1 MKKYFSALLLSFV
14 ATTTFSQTTNDE
26 VITTLN
32 TLNDGLNGL
41 NSMSFCP
48 IGSNIFSIDY
58 NNGIIRKYN
67 KEWNLLE
74 THDAKQETYKKVLY
88 QAAERSYVV
97 DNATGH
103 YILSDWEDSEPTYN
117 YLDCK
122 RYAYT
127 VTNFADLYKG
137 NDQTVYY
144 LRSTVKDFI
153 KSHRVYLVPDYCG
166 EISGMACST
175 ANAYSTLITDIDFID
190 WDGNV
195 IQKIILPYYAANIN
209 SQFINVEDKSYII
222 IGADRIYNKN
232 IPVDI
237 DLHSEEEY
245 NIENNAVE
253 PESFHY
259 FVYEY
264 DKNSSSVQFIQSFTS
279 SKEDKKEIG
288 IYDIN
293 GIKLQQPQKGV
304 NLIIYSDGSSKKV
317 IVK

>member
-26 VITTLN
+26 VITILN
-32 TLNDGLNGL
+32 TFNKNEDSVDDL
-41 NSMSFCP
+41 NSMSFYP
-48 IGSNIFSIDY
+48 IGSNIYSIDCTK
-58 NNGIIRKYN
+58 GIISKYN

-74 THDAKQETYKKVLY
+74 THDAKQEIFNPLIFRSAKRDVYENSETGQIEIGEWIDEEPYKDSWGILRYTYSL
-88 QAAERSYVV
+88 
-97 DNATGH
+97 
-103 YILSDWEDSEPTYN
+103 
-117 YLDCK
+117 
-122 RYAYT
+122 
-127 VTNFADLYKG
+127 TNLNDFSQG
-137 NDQTVYY
+137 NDKKAYFIRATNNYFLANRAFFSLYGIIQQTWHSY
-144 LRSTVKDFI
+144 I
-153 KSHRVYLVPDYCG
+153 
-166 EISGMACST
+166 A
-175 ANAYSTLITDIDFID
+175 LITDIDFID

-195 IQKIILPYYAANIN
+195 IQKIILPYYADHIN

-222 IGADRIYNKN
+222 IGAYSIYNKN

-245 NIENNAVE
+245 NILNNAVE
-253 PESFHY
+253 PESYHY

-264 DKNSSSVQFIQSFTS
+264 DKNSSSVQFIQTFS
-279 SKEDKKEIG
+279 SLKEDKKEIG

-304 NLIIYSDGSSKKV
+304 NLIIYSDGPSKKV

>member
-26 VITTLN
+26 VITILN
-32 TLNDGLNGL
+32 TFNKNEDSVDDL
-41 NSMSFCP
+41 NSMSFYP
-48 IGSNIFSIDY
+48 IGSNIYSIDCTK
-58 NNGIIRKYN
+58 GIISKYN

-74 THDAKQETYKKVLY
+74 THDAKQEIFNPLISRSAKRDVYENSETGQIEIGEWIDEEPYKDPRGILRYTYSL
-88 QAAERSYVV
+88 
-97 DNATGH
+97 
-103 YILSDWEDSEPTYN
+103 
-117 YLDCK
+117 
-122 RYAYT
+122 
-127 VTNFADLYKG
+127 TNLNDFSQG
-137 NDQTVYY
+137 NDKKAYFIRATNNYFLANRMFFSLYGIIQQTSHYY
-144 LRSTVKDFI
+144 D
-153 KSHRVYLVPDYCG
+153 
-166 EISGMACST
+166 A
-175 ANAYSTLITDIDFID
+175 LITDIDFID

-195 IQKIILPYYAANIN
+195 IQKIILPYYADHIN

-222 IGADRIYNKN
+222 IGAYSIYNKN

-237 DLHSEEEY
+237 DLHSEEEEY

-253 PESFHY
+253 PESYHY

-264 DKNSSSVQFIQSFTS
+264 DKNSSSVQFIQTYS
-279 SKEDKKEIG
+279 SLKEDKKEIG

>member
-26 VITTLN
+26 VITILN
-32 TLNDGLNGL
+32 TFNKNEKSVDDL
-41 NSMSFCP
+41 NSMSFYP
-48 IGSNIFSIDY
+48 IGSNIYSIDCTK
-58 NNGIIRKYN
+58 GIISKYN

-74 THDAKQETYKKVLY
+74 THDAKQEIFNPLISRSAKRDVYENSETGQIEIGEWIDEEPYKDSWGILRYTYSLTNLNDFSQGKDKKAYFIRATNNYFLANRAFFSLY
-88 QAAERSYVV
+88 GIIQQTWHSYI
-97 DNATGH
+97 A
-103 YILSDWEDSEPTYN
+103 
-117 YLDCK
+117 
-122 RYAYT
+122 
-127 VTNFADLYKG
+127 
-137 NDQTVYY
+137 
-144 LRSTVKDFI
+144 
-153 KSHRVYLVPDYCG
+153 
-166 EISGMACST
+166 
-175 ANAYSTLITDIDFID
+175 LITDIDFID

-195 IQKIILPYYAANIN
+195 IQKIILPYYADHIN

-222 IGADRIYNKN
+222 IGAYRIYNKN

-245 NIENNAVE
+245 NILNNAVE
-253 PESFHY
+253 PESYHY

-264 DKNSSSVQFIQSFTS
+264 DNNSSSVQFIQTFS
-279 SKEDKKEIG
+279 SLKEDKKEIG

>member
-26 VITTLN
+26 VITILN
-32 TLNDGLNGL
+32 TFKNNESIYYLNR
-41 NSMSFCP
+41 MSFYP
-48 IGSNIFSIDY
+48 IGSNIYSIDCIK
-58 NNGIIRKYN
+58 GIISKYN

-74 THDAKQETYKKVLY
+74 THDAKQEILNPLISRSAKRDVYENQETGQIEIGEWIDAEPSKNPSDIYRYTYFLTNLNDFSQGNDKKAY
-88 QAAERSYVV
+88 FIR
-97 DNATGH
+97 ATNNFFLAKRM
-103 YILSDWEDSEPTYN
+103 LSGSLGIIQQTYH
-117 YLDCK
+117 
-122 RYAYT
+122 AYT
-127 VTNFADLYKG
+127 A
-137 NDQTVYY
+137 
-144 LRSTVKDFI
+144 
-153 KSHRVYLVPDYCG
+153 
-166 EISGMACST
+166 
-175 ANAYSTLITDIDFID
+175 LITDIDFID

-245 NIENNAVE
+245 YIENNAVE
-253 PESFHY
+253 PESYHY

-264 DKNSSSVQFIQSFTS
+264 DKNSSSVQFIQTFS
-279 SKEDKKEIG
+279 SLKEDKKEIG

>member
-26 VITTLN
+26 VITILN
-32 TLNDGLNGL
+32 TFNKNEKSVDDL
-41 NSMSFCP
+41 NSMSFYP
-48 IGSNIFSIDY
+48 IGSNIYSIDCTK
-58 NNGIIRKYN
+58 GIISKYN

-74 THDAKQETYKKVLY
+74 THDAKQEIFNPLISRSAKRDVYENSETGQIEIGEWIDEEPYKDSWGILRYTYSL
-88 QAAERSYVV
+88 
-97 DNATGH
+97 
-103 YILSDWEDSEPTYN
+103 
-117 YLDCK
+117 
-122 RYAYT
+122 
-127 VTNFADLYKG
+127 TNLNDFSQG
-137 NDQTVYY
+137 NDKKAYFIRATNNYFLLNRSF
-144 LRSTVKDFI
+144 LRLYGIIQQIYHSYI
-153 KSHRVYLVPDYCG
+153 
-166 EISGMACST
+166 A
-175 ANAYSTLITDIDFID
+175 LITDIDFID

-195 IQKIILPYYAANIN
+195 IQKIILPYYADHIN

-222 IGADRIYNKN
+222 IGAYSIYNKN

-253 PESFHY
+253 PESYHY

-264 DKNSSSVQFIQSFTS
+264 DKNSSSVQFIQTFS
-279 SKEDKKEIG
+279 SLKEDKKEIG

-304 NLIIYSDGSSKKV
+304 NMIIYSDGSSKKV

>member
-1 MKKYFSALLLSFV
+1 MKKYFTALLLSFV

-26 VITTLN
+26 VITILN
-32 TLNDGLNGL
+32 TFNNNALLYDL
-41 NSMSFCP
+41 NSMSFYP
-48 IGSNIFSIDY
+48 IGSNIYSIDCTK
-58 NNGIIRKYN
+58 GVIRKYN

-74 THDAKQETYKKVLY
+74 THDAKQEILNLLISGSAKRDVYENFETGQIEIGEWIDAEPSKNPSDIYRYTYSL
-88 QAAERSYVV
+88 
-97 DNATGH
+97 
-103 YILSDWEDSEPTYN
+103 
-117 YLDCK
+117 
-122 RYAYT
+122 
-127 VTNFADLYKG
+127 TNLNDFSQG
-137 NDQTVYY
+137 NDKKAYY
-144 LRSTVKDFI
+144 IRAMKNYFLASRMFFRFQGI
-153 KSHRVYLVPDYCG
+153 IQQISHYY
-166 EISGMACST
+166 T
-175 ANAYSTLITDIDFID
+175 FLITDIDFID

-195 IQKIILPYYAANIN
+195 IQKIILPYYADHIN

-237 DLHSEEEY
+237 DLHSEEEEY

-253 PESFHY
+253 PESYHY

-264 DKNSSSVQFIQSFTS
+264 DKNSSSVQFIQTFS
-279 SKEDKKEIG
+279 SLKEDKKEIG

>member
-1 MKKYFSALLLSFV
+1 MKKYFTALLLSFV

-26 VITTLN
+26 VITILN
-32 TLNDGLNGL
+32 TFNNNEGLYDL
-41 NSMSFCP
+41 NSMSFYP
-48 IGSNIFSIDY
+48 IGSNINSIDCTK
-58 NNGIIRKYN
+58 GIIRKYN

-74 THDAKQETYKKVLY
+74 THDAKQEILNPLISRSAKREVYENSETGQIETGEWIDAEPSKNPSDIHRYTYSL
-88 QAAERSYVV
+88 
-97 DNATGH
+97 
-103 YILSDWEDSEPTYN
+103 
-117 YLDCK
+117 
-122 RYAYT
+122 
-127 VTNFADLYKG
+127 TNLNDFSQG
-137 NDQTVYY
+137 NDKKAYY
-144 LRSTVKDFI
+144 IRATKNFFL
-153 KSHRVYLVPDYCG
+153 
-166 EISGMACST
+166 
-175 ANAYSTLITDIDFID
+175 ANRMFFGFQGIITQINHFYNVLITDIDFID

-195 IQKIILPYYAANIN
+195 IQKIILPYYADHIN

-232 IPVDI
+232 IPADI

-245 NIENNAVE
+245 NIENNVVE

-264 DKNSSSVQFIQSFTS
+264 DKNSSSVQFIQTFS
-279 SKEDKKEIG
+279 SLKEDKKEIG

>member
-26 VITTLN
+26 VITILN
-32 TLNDGLNGL
+32 TFNKNEDSVDDL
-41 NSMSFCP
+41 NSMSFYP
-48 IGSNIFSIDY
+48 IGSNIYSIDCTK
-58 NNGIIRKYN
+58 GIISKYN

-74 THDAKQETYKKVLY
+74 THDAKQEIFNPLIGRSAKRDVYENSETGQIEIGEWIDEEPSKDPWGILRYTYSL
-88 QAAERSYVV
+88 
-97 DNATGH
+97 
-103 YILSDWEDSEPTYN
+103 
-117 YLDCK
+117 
-122 RYAYT
+122 
-127 VTNFADLYKG
+127 TNLNDFSQG
-137 NDQTVYY
+137 NDKKAYFIRATNNYFLANRNFFRLYGIIQQTWHSY
-144 LRSTVKDFI
+144 I
-153 KSHRVYLVPDYCG
+153 
-166 EISGMACST
+166 A
-175 ANAYSTLITDIDFID
+175 LITDIDFID

-195 IQKIILPYYAANIN
+195 IQKIILPYYADHIN

-222 IGADRIYNKN
+222 IGAYSIYNKN

-245 NIENNAVE
+245 NIFNNAVE
-253 PESFHY
+253 PESYHY

-264 DKNSSSVQFIQSFTS
+264 DKNSSSVQFIQTFS
-279 SKEDKKEIG
+279 SLKEDKKEIG

>member
-26 VITTLN
+26 VITILN
-32 TLNDGLNGL
+32 TFNKNEKSVDDL
-41 NSMSFCP
+41 NSMSFYP
-48 IGSNIFSIDY
+48 IGSNIYSIDCTK
-58 NNGIIRKYN
+58 GIISKYN

-74 THDAKQETYKKVLY
+74 THDAKQEIFNPLISRSAKRDVYENSETGQIEIGEWIDAEPSKNPWDIHRYTYSL
-88 QAAERSYVV
+88 
-97 DNATGH
+97 
-103 YILSDWEDSEPTYN
+103 
-117 YLDCK
+117 
-122 RYAYT
+122 
-127 VTNFADLYKG
+127 TNLNDFSQG
-137 NDQTVYY
+137 NDKKAYFIRATNNYFLAYRTFFGLYGIIQQTNHFYNV
-144 LRSTVKDFI
+144 
-153 KSHRVYLVPDYCG
+153 
-166 EISGMACST
+166 
-175 ANAYSTLITDIDFID
+175 LITDIDFID

-253 PESFHY
+253 PESYHY

-264 DKNSSSVQFIQSFTS
+264 DKNSSSVQFIQTFS
-279 SKEDKKEIG
+279 SLKEDKKEIG

>member
-26 VITTLN
+26 VITILN
-32 TLNDGLNGL
+32 TFNKNEDSVDDL
-41 NSMSFCP
+41 NSMSFYP
-48 IGSNIFSIDY
+48 IGSNIYSIDCIK
-58 NNGIIRKYN
+58 GIISKYN

-74 THDAKQETYKKVLY
+74 THDAKQEILNPLISRSAKRDVYENSETGQIEIGEWIDEEPHKDPWGILRYTYSL
-88 QAAERSYVV
+88 
-97 DNATGH
+97 
-103 YILSDWEDSEPTYN
+103 
-117 YLDCK
+117 
-122 RYAYT
+122 
-127 VTNFADLYKG
+127 TNLNDFSQG
-137 NDQTVYY
+137 NDKKAYFIRATNNYFLANRAFFSLYGIIQQTWHSY
-144 LRSTVKDFI
+144 I
-153 KSHRVYLVPDYCG
+153 
-166 EISGMACST
+166 A
-175 ANAYSTLITDIDFID
+175 LITDIDFID

-195 IQKIILPYYAANIN
+195 IQKIILPYYADHIN

-222 IGADRIYNKN
+222 IGAYSIYNKN

-245 NIENNAVE
+245 TIENNAVE
-253 PESFHY
+253 PESYHY

-264 DKNSSSVQFIQSFTS
+264 DKNSSSVQFIQTFS
-279 SKEDKKEIG
+279 SLKEDKKEIG

>member
-1 MKKYFSALLLSFV
+1 MKKYFTALLLSFV

-26 VITTLN
+26 VITILN
-32 TLNDGLNGL
+32 TFNKNEDSVDDL
-41 NSMSFCP
+41 NSMSFYP
-48 IGSNIFSIDY
+48 IGSNIYSIDCTK
-58 NNGIIRKYN
+58 GIISKYN

-74 THDAKQETYKKVLY
+74 THDAKQEIFNPLINRSAKRDVYENSETGQIEIGEWIDEEPYKDPWGILRYTYSL
-88 QAAERSYVV
+88 
-97 DNATGH
+97 
-103 YILSDWEDSEPTYN
+103 
-117 YLDCK
+117 
-122 RYAYT
+122 
-127 VTNFADLYKG
+127 TNLNDFSQG
-137 NDQTVYY
+137 NDKKAYFIRATNNYFLTYRYVFRLYGIIQQTIHSY
-144 LRSTVKDFI
+144 
-153 KSHRVYLVPDYCG
+153 G
-166 EISGMACST
+166 A
-175 ANAYSTLITDIDFID
+175 LITDIDFID

-195 IQKIILPYYAANIN
+195 IQKIILPYYADHIN

-237 DLHSEEEY
+237 DLHSEEEEY
-245 NIENNAVE
+245 KIDNNAVE
-253 PESFHY
+253 PESYHY

-264 DKNSSSVQFIQSFTS
+264 DKNSSSVQFIQTFS
-279 SKEDKKEIG
+279 SLKEDKKEIG

>member
-26 VITTLN
+26 VITILN
-32 TLNDGLNGL
+32 TFNKNEKSVDDL
-41 NSMSFCP
+41 NSMSFYP
-48 IGSNIFSIDY
+48 IGSNIYSIDCIK
-58 NNGIIRKYN
+58 GIISKYN

-74 THDAKQETYKKVLY
+74 THDAKQEILNPLISRSAKRDVYENQETGQIEIGEWIDAEPSKNPSDIYRYTYFL
-88 QAAERSYVV
+88 
-97 DNATGH
+97 
-103 YILSDWEDSEPTYN
+103 
-117 YLDCK
+117 
-122 RYAYT
+122 
-127 VTNFADLYKG
+127 TNLNDFSQG
-137 NDQTVYY
+137 NDKKAYFIRATNNFFLAKRMLSGSLGIIQQTYHFY
-144 LRSTVKDFI
+144 
-153 KSHRVYLVPDYCG
+153 
-166 EISGMACST
+166 
-175 ANAYSTLITDIDFID
+175 NALITDIDFID

-195 IQKIILPYYAANIN
+195 IQKIILPYYADHIN

-222 IGADRIYNKN
+222 IGAYSIYNKN

-237 DLHSEEEY
+237 DLHSDEEY
-245 NIENNAVE
+245 NILNNAVE
-253 PESFHY
+253 PESYHY

-264 DKNSSSVQFIQSFTS
+264 DKNSSSVQFIQTFS
-279 SKEDKKEIG
+279 SLKEDKKEIG

>member
-1 MKKYFSALLLSFV
+1 MKKYFTALLLSFV

-26 VITTLN
+26 VIKIFNTFKNNESIYYLN
-32 TLNDGLNGL
+32 R
-41 NSMSFCP
+41 MSFYP
-48 IGSNIFSIDY
+48 IGSNIYSIDCIK
-58 NNGIIRKYN
+58 GIISKYN

-74 THDAKQETYKKVLY
+74 THDAKQEILNPLISRSAKRDVYENPETGQIETGEWIDAEPSKNPTDIYRYTYFL
-88 QAAERSYVV
+88 
-97 DNATGH
+97 
-103 YILSDWEDSEPTYN
+103 
-117 YLDCK
+117 
-122 RYAYT
+122 
-127 VTNFADLYKG
+127 TNLNDFSQG
-137 NDQTVYY
+137 NDKKAYFIRATNNYFLANRAFFSLYGIIQQTWHSY
-144 LRSTVKDFI
+144 I
-153 KSHRVYLVPDYCG
+153 
-166 EISGMACST
+166 A
-175 ANAYSTLITDIDFID
+175 LITDIDFID

-245 NIENNAVE
+245 NIFNNAVE
-253 PESFHY
+253 PESYHY

-264 DKNSSSVQFIQSFTS
+264 DKNSSSVQFIQTFS
-279 SKEDKKEIG
+279 SLKEDKKEIG

>member
-26 VITTLN
+26 VITILN
-32 TLNDGLNGL
+32 TFNKNEDSVDDL
-41 NSMSFCP
+41 NSMSFYP
-48 IGSNIFSIDY
+48 IGSNIYSIDCTK
-58 NNGIIRKYN
+58 GIISKYN

-74 THDAKQETYKKVLY
+74 THDAKQEIFNPLIFRSAKRDVYENSETGQIEIGEWIDEEPYKDSWGILRYTYSL
-88 QAAERSYVV
+88 
-97 DNATGH
+97 
-103 YILSDWEDSEPTYN
+103 
-117 YLDCK
+117 
-122 RYAYT
+122 
-127 VTNFADLYKG
+127 TNLNDFSQG
-137 NDQTVYY
+137 NDKKAYFIRATNNYFLANRAFFSLYGIIQQTWHSY
-144 LRSTVKDFI
+144 I
-153 KSHRVYLVPDYCG
+153 
-166 EISGMACST
+166 A
-175 ANAYSTLITDIDFID
+175 LITDIDFID

-195 IQKIILPYYAANIN
+195 IQKIILPYYADHIN

-222 IGADRIYNKN
+222 IGAYSIYNKN

-245 NIENNAVE
+245 NILNNAVE
-253 PESFHY
+253 PESYHY

-264 DKNSSSVQFIQSFTS
+264 DKNSSSVQFIQTFS
-279 SKEDKKEIG
+279 SLKEDKKEIG